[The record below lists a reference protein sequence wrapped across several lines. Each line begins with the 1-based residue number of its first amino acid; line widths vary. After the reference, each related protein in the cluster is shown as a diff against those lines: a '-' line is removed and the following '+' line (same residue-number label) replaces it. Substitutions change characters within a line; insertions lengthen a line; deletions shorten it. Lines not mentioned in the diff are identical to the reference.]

1 MKMKNRIILG
11 AGQCGMKLAF
21 EYFTKFQNKK
31 NELLALSTSTEDSV
45 GIPKTNLVQIATEGS
60 GKKFSTGSNI
70 WAENYGKL
78 LNELEDINES
88 DIIYFVSSGGG
99 SGSSSISLVTDIL
112 LSLEK
117 GNRVFLI
124 MVLPFSYE
132 VLPFKANTL
141 RAISSLQE
149 NRSDNRISIM
159 LFDNEKL
166 SKIYF
171 NIEKTSDG
179 VIVNTT
185 DLERIN
191 EHIVSST
198 SLVID
203 LINEYHNPTKFS
215 PFTIDEIEHESVI
228 FSNGFIGVDA
238 KVYNGNK
245 VSVKFDYGNISTA
258 KNVIIAKAIRTR
270 ESDYLIKSGAGNFL
284 EKVKKISRK
293 AKNARIMYGVIRT
306 DKIEDGTYIV
316 IANNLSIDKYVNKV
330 KSKVGENIEGF
341 LTKEQREKILTSKE
355 RNLFDI

>member
-1 MKMKNRIILG
+1 MKTRSRIILG
-11 AGQCGMKLAF
+11 VGQCGMKLAF
-21 EYFTKFQNKK
+21 EYFTKYQNKK
-31 NELLALSTSTEDSV
+31 NELLALSTSAEDSV

-78 LNELEDINES
+78 LNELEDITES

-99 SGSSSISLVTDIL
+99 SGSSSISLVADIL
-112 LSLEK
+112 LSPEK
-117 GNRVFLI
+117 ENRIFLI

-149 NRSDNRISIM
+149 SRSDNRISIM
-159 LFDNEKL
+159 LFNNEKL

-171 NIEKTSDG
+171 KIENG
-179 VIVNTT
+179 IEIT

-191 EHIVSST
+191 KHIISST

-203 LINEYHNPTKFS
+203 LINEYHNPAKFS

-238 KVYNGNK
+238 KVYNGNEA
-245 VSVKFDYGNISTA
+245 SVKFDYGAISTA

-270 ESDYLIKSGAGNFL
+270 ESDYLVKAGAGGFL

-306 DKIEDGTYIV
+306 DKIEDGTYII
-316 IANNLSIDKYVNKV
+316 IANNLSIDKYINKV
-330 KSKVGENIEGF
+330 KNKVGGNIEGF
-341 LTKEQREKILTSKE
+341 LTKEQREKVLSSKE